1 VHQSLLFEND
11 PPAFRNGPSASAPLT
26 KQVNFPVTL
35 VNFLL
40 EEIFSDRRVQHGI
53 VAVNYREKLHSSL
66 AKRRAGPTDWLSQ
79 LRPDKAP
86 PQLEFWNVDELALA
100 RQRYSV
106 SPTSISFNIGLA
118 NSSCREL
125 ELSLDAAEETIWCF
139 MRPEGPPSFTPRLLS
154 ELISVRRMLQRTF
167 PDLHSGEDA
176 PVKYFVGG
184 SRLPGIYNLGGDLG
198 FFIEC
203 IRNRDF
209 EAVRNYAHDCVDVAY
224 HMTVGFHVPLITIA
238 LVQGDAL
245 GGGLEGVLSFN
256 VVVAEKSV
264 KFGLPE
270 ILFNLFPGMGAFSFL
285 SRKIGMARAQNMIL
299 GGRIYS
305 ATELH
310 EMGLIDVLAEDGRG
324 EDAVRAYIA
333 ENRHRHTVHRRIR
346 DVNMRV
352 NPTSLSELRD
362 VSDIWAEHAMQLG
375 RSDLRR
381 MEHLMRAQLRR
392 VHGGR
397 QNVANS

>member
-1 VHQSLLFEND
+1 
-11 PPAFRNGPSASAPLT
+11 
-26 KQVNFPVTL
+26 
-35 VNFLL
+35 
-40 EEIFSDRRVQHGI
+40 
-53 VAVNYREKLHSSL
+53 VAVNYRLKLDSSL

-79 LRPDKAP
+79 PRPDTAP
-86 PQLEFWNVDELALA
+86 PQLELWNVDELALA
-100 RQRYSV
+100 RRRDSV
-106 SPTSISFNIGLA
+106 RPTSISFNIGLA

-125 ELSLDAAEETIWCF
+125 DVFLNSAEETIWCF
-139 MRPEGPPSFTPRLLS
+139 MRPEGPPSFTPTLLS

-167 PDLHSGEDA
+167 PAFPSGEDA

-184 SRLPGIYNLGGDLG
+184 SRLPRIYNLGGDLG
-198 FFIEC
+198 FFIES
-203 IRNRDF
+203 IRNRDL
-209 EAVRNYAHDCVDVAY
+209 EALRNYAHNCVDVAY
-224 HMTVGFHVPLITIA
+224 HMTVGFHLPLITIA

-245 GGGLEGVLSFN
+245 GGGLEGMLSFN

-285 SRKIGMARAQNMIL
+285 SRKIGMARAQKMIL

-310 EMGLIDVLAEDGRG
+310 EMGLIDVLADDGRG

-333 ENRHRHTVHRRIR
+333 ENRHRHIVHRRIR
-346 DVNMRV
+346 DVNLRV

-375 RSDLRR
+375 GSDLRK

-392 VHGGR
+392 LHGGR
-397 QNVANS
+397 RNVATS